1 MRLEYITKENAP
13 TEAEILQ
20 FMKMPLV
27 LFRSPEWKQT
37 LSISAKVLYC
47 FLLDRSNLSLKNP
60 ESFTDS
66 SGRAFIFFSWEEAM
80 DTLQCGRQK
89 VSKVF
94 KELEQSEL
102 IERVHRGLGK
112 SPKIY
117 VKRFYN
123 ETETVTKTEAKQEA
137 VISSEYENHTREYEN
152 HTRYIES
159 NLHNQTY
166 PCFGSSS
173 EAEEEPAKAE
183 RKKGNSTYEESVE
196 KAKHLLASEKTNQF
210 GSRKLAEL
218 CEILA
223 WVLKTSK
230 KALKI
235 GGISVKTQEV
245 REKLWSMTADQA
257 AEVLENTDGR
267 RIGNRRN
274 YLLTCLY
281 NASLSDPYN
290 RRSASGRTFPKCENA
305 DIYKT
310 FFYNI

>member
-183 RKKGNSTYEESVE
+183 RKKDNSTYEKSVE

-245 REKLWSMTADQA
+245 RDKLWSMTADQA
-257 AEVLENTDGR
+257 ALPPHLPVQCIPL
-267 RIGNRRN
+267 
-274 YLLTCLY
+274 
-281 NASLSDPYN
+281 
-290 RRSASGRTFPKCENA
+290 
-305 DIYKT
+305 
-310 FFYNI
+310 